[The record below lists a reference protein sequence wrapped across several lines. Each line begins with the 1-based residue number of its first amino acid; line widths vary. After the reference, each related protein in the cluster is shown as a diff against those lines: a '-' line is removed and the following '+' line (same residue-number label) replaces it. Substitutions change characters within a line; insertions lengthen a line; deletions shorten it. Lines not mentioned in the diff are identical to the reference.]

1 MKCRLRDADMTANAN
16 EPDTSFGDEPPRKA
30 LAGAEQLGN
39 LADGQVTL
47 NHSATFRCH
56 HAALPAAGSP
66 DRSSALRLVLAP
78 TRKAGTEQLIE
89 DIQPT
94 IS

>member
-30 LAGAEQLGN
+30 LAGAEQLGD

-47 NHSATFRCH
+47 NHSATTWPAFR
-56 HAALPAAGSP
+56 PSP
-66 DRSSALRLVLAP
+66 SASARSSITPKRSCSP
-78 TRKAGTEQLIE
+78 
-89 DIQPT
+89 
-94 IS
+94 